1 MRQAAAAAAAVLMA
15 AKAAAAG
22 GGGRSSLFDRLSA
35 NAAAESEGARTRR
48 LLATGTAAEP
58 KKAATKKTETQ
69 LPSIPGAAK
78 PKIELPVIV
87 AAHCDAHAIGV
98 FGSMI
103 TDKTPT
109 FHCACSIQRARTNS
123 VCLSV
128 ICTQTCHITWRHPR
142 SLTLALSYGALRGC
156 PAVTFKILGYPNFLL
171 WSME

>member
-1 MRQAAAAAAAVLMA
+1 MA
-15 AKAAAAG
+15 AKAAAAGG

-58 KKAATKKTETQ
+58 KKAATKQAETQ
-69 LPSIPGAAK
+69 LPSIPGVAK
-78 PKIELPVIV
+78 PKKQPPAIV

-98 FGSMI
+98 LGSMI

-109 FHCACSIQRARTNS
+109 FHGACACSIQRARTNS

-142 SLTLALSYGALRGC
+142 SLTVALSYGALRAC
-156 PAVTFKILGYPNFLL
+156 PAVTFNKYSAIRTFCCGP
-171 WSME
+171 WSSAQRPGLQ